1 MLRFVLA
8 SVTVAFVAG
17 CASTPA
23 PTSTSTST
31 SASTPAPEGA
41 QVAQADPNARKQVC
55 VREQPVGSAIPVTRC
70 HYEETGVTK
79 AMEMDNF
86 RNMVNQTTRPRVPG
100 SGS

>member
-1 MLRFVLA
+1 MRLALA
-8 SVTVAFVAG
+8 SIAFAIVAG
-17 CASTPA
+17 CASTPPA
-23 PTSTSTST
+23 PV
-31 SASTPAPEGA
+31 AATPAADGT
-41 QVAQADPNARKQVC
+41 QVAQADPNARKQIC

-100 SGS
+100 SGT

>member
-1 MLRFVLA
+1 MMRLALA
-8 SVTVAFVAG
+8 SVALAIVAG
-17 CASTPA
+17 CASAPPAPVPVTPA
-23 PTSTSTST
+23 
-31 SASTPAPEGA
+31 ADGA

-70 HYEETGVTK
+70 HYEDTGVTK

-100 SGS
+100 SGT

>member
-8 SVTVAFVAG
+8 SVTVAVVAG
-17 CASTPA
+17 CASTTA
-23 PTSTSTST
+23 PTSA